1 MYRGRGR
8 GPVLA
13 SPSMRSRM
21 RFIIAIALAVGLGG
35 YLAYASLGGA
45 LETYA
50 GPAELTAAKTYR
62 LNGTV
67 GPGAPVKNAAG
78 LAQSSEGL
86 HFTVVDKD
94 NPGAKVPVVYRGSVP
109 DQFKVGREVVLT
121 GKLEN
126 GTFVA
131 KNDSLVTLCPSKFSD
146 KPGDTSP
153 T

>member
-1 MYRGRGR
+1 
-8 GPVLA
+8 
-13 SPSMRSRM
+13 M

-67 GPGAPVKNAAG
+67 GPGAPVKNAVG

>member
-1 MYRGRGR
+1 M
-8 GPVLA
+8 LA
-13 SPSMRSRM
+13 SPPMRSRM

-50 GPAELTAAKTYR
+50 GPSELTAAKTYR
-62 LNGTV
+62 LNGKV
-67 GPGAPVKNAAG
+67 APGAPVKDAAG

-86 HFTVVDKD
+86 HFTVVDKED
-94 NPGAKVPVVYRGSVP
+94 PSKTVPVVYRGSVP

-131 KNDSLVTLCPSKFSD
+131 RNDSLVTLCPSKFSD
-146 KPGDTSP
+146 QPGDTSP